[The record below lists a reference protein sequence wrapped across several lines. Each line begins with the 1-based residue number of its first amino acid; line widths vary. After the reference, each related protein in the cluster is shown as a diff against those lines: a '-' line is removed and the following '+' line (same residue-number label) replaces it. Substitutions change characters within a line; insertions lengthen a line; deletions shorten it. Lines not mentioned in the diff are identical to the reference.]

1 MFAATKKND
10 MYPEY
15 QNGSFENL
23 LKEVQ
28 ELEDSYAEALAD
40 EVDAQSLCCIWH
52 RIKFLNR
59 ELDQRENRND
69 DRVRQALP

>member
-1 MFAATKKND
+1 

-15 QNGSFENL
+15 QNASVENL

-40 EVDAQSLCCIWH
+40 EVDAQSLSFIWY
-52 RIKFLNR
+52 RIKILNR
-59 ELDQRENRND
+59 ELNQREHRNN
-69 DRVRQALP
+69 DRVRQRLP